1 MLFSGEE
8 SAIYFQTFT
17 PSMSLREALRVIHAD
32 HEWWQKVLIGGA
44 LMCTLFGYPLGAG
57 LVVESLDNT
66 RKGFPTPLPP
76 WADWSTRYIIGLFAF
91 LIDFFYFAL
100 PFFVAGVLFFCVGFA
115 VVLTRTEQTFMV
127 ITEFG
132 GLFLLITILA
142 MFFVSAAPVG
152 RLMFIQDST
161 PENAM
166 SIKSL
171 QEALRTKA
179 RGVYLRARLIS
190 LPAYLPV
197 VLFSALLVLIIPSG
211 LPFTWL
217 IGLLL
222 YWLTMSS
229 LLYAHL
235 IVIQIYAGAEQEL
248 LQRGLERPL

>member
-1 MLFSGEE
+1 
-8 SAIYFQTFT
+8 
-17 PSMSLREALRVIHAD
+17 MSLRAAVRVIHSD
-32 HEWWQKVLIGGA
+32 KTWWQKVSIGGA
-44 LMCTLFGYPLGAG
+44 LMCTLFGFPLGAG

-76 WADWSTRYIIGLFAF
+76 WMDLSTRYIIGLFAF
-91 LIDFFYFAL
+91 LIDFFYFLL
-100 PFFVAGVLFFCVGFA
+100 PLFAAGFLFFCVGFG
-115 VVLTRTEQTFMV
+115 VVLTRTEPAFTAL
-127 ITEFG
+127 TGFG
-132 GLFLLITILA
+132 GWVLLAVLLT

-166 SIKSL
+166 SIKAL
-171 QEALRTKA
+171 QEALRAKA
-179 RGVYLRARLIS
+179 RLVYLRARLNS

-197 VLFSALLVLIIPSG
+197 AVFGTLFVLVLPSG

-217 IGLLL
+217 IALLL

-235 IVIQIYAGAEQEL
+235 IVMQIYAGAEHEL
-248 LQRGLERPL
+248 QQRGLERPL